1 MDEVTFFVVAKKV
14 RAQQGFDFR
23 IKMRKERRP
32 TKQKPI
38 KEENIKK
45 PQTAQQQ
52 RPELLALAF
61 LVTPASPLSRK
72 LSSRCQIRNHHH
84 PGLSV
89 ISGVYISVSHRT
101 DTESEKTTT
110 EKVCHQTQAQKA
122 GVEDFLAA
130 FEKMPES
137 LTVFSSRR
145 CAVFW
150 SEETVH
156 SYAFVL
162 QKPYLFIDTSGV
174 SGQATV
180 RPHNP
185 VAGNDEGNG
194 IVPNSSSDGLC

>member
-1 MDEVTFFVVAKKV
+1 M
-14 RAQQGFDFR
+14 R
-23 IKMRKERRP
+23 ILHNRSPSLYRV
-32 TKQKPI
+32 
-38 KEENIKK
+38 
-45 PQTAQQQ
+45 
-52 RPELLALAF
+52 LARF
-61 LVTPASPLSRK
+61 SF
-72 LSSRCQIRNHHH
+72 
-84 PGLSV
+84 LSV
-89 ISGVYISVSHRT
+89 QI
-101 DTESEKTTT
+101 E
-110 EKVCHQTQAQKA
+110 QTQAQKA

-137 LTVFSSRR
+137 LTIFSSRR

-156 SYAFVL
+156 SYAFVF